1 MNKGIVTHWN
11 DDRGFGFIKRDDG
24 APDVFVHVSGIVGQ
38 SSDALPAGARVT
50 FDVEISQRNGKP
62 AAVNVRVL

>member
-1 MNKGIVTHWN
+1 MHKGMVTHWN

-24 APDVFVHVSGIVGQ
+24 EPDVFCHFSDIVGQ